1 MAREDPFHIYPIAES
16 AITIEYGKAVNIE
29 SHRELLQLQSLL
41 WENDFEGFLD
51 TTITYNS
58 LTVFFDPQQIY
69 LTQGQLSPLAFVH
82 SWIKEQLLM
91 FLLNPGSIRINS
103 THHLVPVCY
112 EADLAPDL
120 PAVAEF
126 HQLKTASIIELHC
139 SQDWYVFMIGFN
151 PGFAYMG
158 LLPDTLG
165 MPRKSTPVIRVPA
178 GSVGIAGNQTGI
190 YPNSSPGGWQI
201 IGRTPLKIF
210 NPTEEQPAFFKAGD
224 TVRFTPIDYTTFQ
237 YLNQHENS

>member
-1 MAREDPFHIYPIAES
+1 
-16 AITIEYGKAVNIE
+16 AVNIE

-82 SWIKEQLLM
+82 SWIKEQLGM

-120 PAVAEF
+120 TAVAEF
-126 HQLKTASIIELHC
+126 HQTKTASIIELHC
-139 SQDWYVFMIGFN
+139 GQDWYVYMIGFN

-158 LLPDTLG
+158 LLPDT
-165 MPRKSTPVIRVPA
+165 
-178 GSVGIAGNQTGI
+178 
-190 YPNSSPGGWQI
+190 
-201 IGRTPLKIF
+201 
-210 NPTEEQPAFFKAGD
+210 
-224 TVRFTPIDYTTFQ
+224 
-237 YLNQHENS
+237 